1 MIPSGIDHENGR
13 LVGMTADSYQVGV
26 DVGGTNTKLAVL
38 DAAGGVVAKTVI
50 PTHAQEGHERV
61 LERIVAAITEIE
73 GQIPT
78 GMVGSVGIGVP
89 GEVYMD
95 TGHVR
100 DLPNLPGRWINVPV
114 TPTIEAATG
123 YPTFLINDVRAFT
136 VAESEIGAAKGAD
149 TALFLAVGT
158 GIGGGVVAHG
168 QTLFGLGGAA
178 GEIGHLIVVA
188 DGPRCGCGN
197 RGCVEALASGPAII
211 AEANRRIVQ
220 GFTTALHSMNGGDLS
235 KTTPEFVAQAAA
247 AGDKDAIEVLE
258 RAGYYLGLAV
268 AGAIAL
274 VAPEVVVIGGGVAQP
289 GGIYWRSFEA
299 TARAHSHVTEIE
311 RIIFKPPVFGYDTGV
326 IGAARWGGKQVSLR
340 S

>member
-1 MIPSGIDHENGR
+1 
-13 LVGMTADSYQVGV
+13 MTNVRYQVGV

-38 DAAGGVVAKTVI
+38 DPAGRVLAKSVI
-50 PTHAQEGHERV
+50 PTHAQEGYERV
-61 LERIVAAITEIE
+61 IKRIVAAIEEIAKQSSGGE
-73 GQIPT
+73 I
-78 GMVGSVGIGVP
+78 GSVGIGVP
-89 GEVYMD
+89 GEVYME

-100 DLPNLPGRWINVPV
+100 DLPNLPGRWINVPL

-123 YPTFLINDVRAFT
+123 YPTYLINDVRAFT
-136 VAESEIGAAKGAD
+136 VAESEIGAAKGAG

-178 GEIGHLIVVA
+178 GEIGHLIVFA

-197 RGCVEALASGPAII
+197 RGCVESLASGPAIMS
-211 AEANRRIVQ
+211 EANRRIAQ
-220 GFTTALHSMNGGDLS
+220 GFTSSLHTLVGGDLS
-235 KTTPEFVAQAAA
+235 KMTPEIVAQAAA

-258 RAGYYLGLAV
+258 QAGYYLGLAI

-311 RIIFKPPVFGYDTGV
+311 RITFKPPAFGYDAGV
-326 IGAARWGGKQVSLR
+326 IGAARWGGKRLSLR
-340 S
+340 

>member
-1 MIPSGIDHENGR
+1 
-13 LVGMTADSYQVGV
+13 MTADSYQVGV

-38 DAAGGVVAKTVI
+38 DAAGGVVAKTMI
-50 PTHAQEGHERV
+50 PTHAHEGHERV
-61 LERIVAAITEIE
+61 LERIIAAVKEIE
-73 GQIPT
+73 GQIPA
-78 GMVGSVGIGVP
+78 GKVGSVGIGVP

-158 GIGGGVVAHG
+158 GIGGGVVGHG

-178 GEIGHLIVVA
+178 GEIGHLIVLA
-188 DGPRCGCGN
+188 GGPRCGCGN
-197 RGCVEALASGPAII
+197 QGCVESLASGPAIVS
-211 AEANRRIVQ
+211 EANRRISQ
-220 GFTTALHSMNGGDLS
+220 GFTTALFGLAGGDLN
-235 KTTPEFVAQAAA
+235 KMTPELVAQAAA
-247 AGDKDAIEVLE
+247 AGDQPAIEVLE
-258 RAGYYLGLAV
+258 RAGYYLGLAI
-268 AGAIAL
+268 ASAIAL
-274 VAPEVVVIGGGVAQP
+274 VAPEVVVVGGGVAQP
-289 GGIYWRSFEA
+289 GGFYWRSFEE
-299 TARAHSHVTEIE
+299 TARSHSHVTEIE
-311 RIIFKPPVFGYDTGV
+311 RISFKAPHFGYDAGV
-326 IGAARWGGKQVSLR
+326 VGAARWGGKQVSLR

>member
-1 MIPSGIDHENGR
+1 
-13 LVGMTADSYQVGV
+13 MTADSYQVGV

-38 DAAGGVVAKTVI
+38 DASGRVLAKSVI
-50 PTHAQEGHERV
+50 PTQAHEGHDRV
-61 LERIVAAITEIE
+61 IQRIIEAIGEISQQTPD
-73 GQIPT
+73 GS
-78 GMVGSVGIGVP
+78 VGSVGIGVP
-89 GEVYMD
+89 GEVYME

-100 DLPNLPGRWINVPV
+100 DLPNLPGRWINVPLS
-114 TPTIEAATG
+114 PTIEAATG

-211 AEANRRIVQ
+211 SEANRRIKQ
-220 GFTTALHSMNGGDLS
+220 GFTTSLHALSGEDLS
-235 KTTPEFVAQAAA
+235 KMTPEIVAQAAA
-247 AGDKDAIEVLE
+247 AGDRDAIEVLE
-258 RAGYYLGLAV
+258 QAGHFLGLAI

-289 GGIYWRSFEA
+289 GGIYWRSFET

-311 RIIFKPPVFGYDTGV
+311 RITFKPPVFGYDAGV
-326 IGAARWGGKQVSLR
+326 IGAARWGGKQVTLR
-340 S
+340 SSS

>member
-1 MIPSGIDHENGR
+1 M
-13 LVGMTADSYQVGV
+13 MADSVQIGV
-26 DVGGTNTKLAVL
+26 DVGGTNTKLAML
-38 DAAGGVVAKTVI
+38 DASGGVVSKTVI
-50 PTHAQEGHERV
+50 PTESHEGHERV
-61 LERIVAAITEIE
+61 LERIVGAIKELE
-73 GQIPT
+73 SHALGAP
-78 GMVGSVGIGVP
+78 VSSVGIGVP
-89 GEVYMD
+89 GEVYME

-100 DLPNLPGRWINVPV
+100 DLPNLPGRWLDVPV

-149 TALFLAVGT
+149 TAMCLAVGT
-158 GIGGGVVAHG
+158 GIGGGVVANG

-178 GEIGHLIVVA
+178 GEIGHVIVLA

-197 RGCVEALASGPAII
+197 QGCVEALASGPAIVS
-211 AEANRRIVQ
+211 EANRRVRQ
-220 GFTTALHSMNGGDLS
+220 GFTTALMGLCGDDLN
-235 KTTPEFVAQAAA
+235 KMTPELVVQAAA
-247 AGDKDAIEVLE
+247 AGDRDAIEVLE

-311 RIIFKPPVFGYDTGV
+311 RITFKPAAFGYDAGV
-326 IGAARWGGKQVSLR
+326 IGAARWGGKQVNRTS